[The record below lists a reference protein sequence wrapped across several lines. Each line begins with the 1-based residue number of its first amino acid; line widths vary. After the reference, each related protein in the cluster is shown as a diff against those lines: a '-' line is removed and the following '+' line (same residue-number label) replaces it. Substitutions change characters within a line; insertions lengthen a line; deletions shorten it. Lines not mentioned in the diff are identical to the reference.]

1 MIAIYNDHIFWWRHA
16 ECRVI
21 ADLLFILDGSGSVDT
36 ANWNQMTAFV
46 DDTLDDL
53 NIDQDQTHVALMT
66 FSDTVD
72 IALYL
77 TDRTGGRADVREA
90 IAQVGL
96 T

>member
-1 MIAIYNDHIFWWRHA
+1 
-16 ECRVI
+16 
-21 ADLLFILDGSGSVDT
+21 
-36 ANWNQMTAFV
+36 MTAFV

-90 IAQVGL
+90 ISQVGL
-96 T
+96 K